1 MKKQFEINNARREF
15 LRNSA
20 NAAIGLGALGL
31 GPKANAVLLNHLFAD
46 PPATHNMLLV
56 GEQTAYLS
64 HLPMFDGLNPAKTD
78 FTSRH
83 RYQVILEATFT
94 DGSRNLTDVYTAD
107 RKSHPTEKMYTFN
120 PALFVLP
127 ELDPTG
133 SSPRRMF
140 RGNALIRGHLERG
153 GKAFIGDFQ
162 NPPSAGVFDV
172 NVIRV
177 VHFHKFV
184 ANAAKPAQLQYI
196 LFGKAPETFMAH
208 FIAQPPDFDQM
219 LSVKLT
225 EQTFSDDEL
234 AKGINV
240 SFPARANT
248 AKMRLKEKE
257 KASGQ
262 AAAAGGNKPLKVE
275 VVREFYF
282 EEGELRVPPTFDTT
296 MEERKAG
303 FVG

>member
-1 MKKQFEINNARREF
+1 MTKYFEIDNARREF
-15 LRNSA
+15 LKNGA
-20 NAAIGLGALGL
+20 GAAIGLGAFGL
-31 GPKANAVLLNHLFAD
+31 IPGANERLINHLLLD

-56 GEQTAYLS
+56 GDQTAYLS
-64 HLPMFDGLNPAKTD
+64 HLPMFDGLNREKTS

-94 DGSRNLTDVYTAD
+94 DGSRNLTEVYKTD

-120 PALFVLP
+120 PALFVLA

-133 SSPRRMF
+133 SSARRKF

-153 GKAFIGDFQ
+153 GKAFVGDFE
-162 NPPSAGVFDV
+162 NPPADGVFDV
-172 NVIRV
+172 DVVRVI
-177 VHFHKFV
+177 HFREFLP
-184 ANAAKPAQLQYI
+184 NTAKPKQLQYI
-196 LFGKAPETFMAH
+196 LFGKAPETLMAH

-219 LSVKLT
+219 LSVKLPGKA
-225 EQTFSDDEL
+225 FSDDEL
-234 AKGINV
+234 AKGVIV

-248 AKMRLKEKE
+248 AKTRLKEKE

-262 AAAAGGNKPLKVE
+262 FATPGGNKALQIE

-282 EEGELRVPPTFDTT
+282 EEGELRVPPSFNDTL
-296 MEERKAG
+296 EEKRAG
-303 FVG
+303 FVS